1 MIFIKDNISI
11 IDSTDSTL
19 IEDLG
24 MIFSSI
30 AKNEGINK
38 LDEIIKTSR
47 KIVDKDYIN
56 DIKQKIIE
64 NFDTETAKILCKL
77 L

>member
-11 IDSTDSTL
+11 IDTTDNKL

-30 AKNEGINK
+30 AKNEGYKK
-38 LDEIIKTSR
+38 LDEIIKTPR
-47 KIVDKDYIN
+47 KVVSDDYIN

-64 NFDTETAKILCKL
+64 NFDKETAKILCKL

>member
-11 IDSTDSTL
+11 IDSTDSKL

-30 AKNEGINK
+30 AKNQGINK

-64 NFDTETAKILCKL
+64 NFDKETAKILCKL